1 MPKCDNKS
9 PDEDDGP
16 TSEEAR
22 AAARQAIID
31 RLKEVTTIYE
41 VEAEQFGQSD
51 TGLKPWLPAAHLT
64 GQQVAEAMAESLGHL
79 GKTARLLGISRDTLW
94 RRMRAEPK
102 LKGFHQSLVEEL
114 TDDVEAQLIS
124 QALAGEPWAVRFW
137 MISRAKH
144 RGYARQV
151 QIDTGN
157 EDEDAARAA
166 RLASSKIDL
175 SKLTPEQIEVLA
187 QIAEEHER
195 RVLGD
200 DGR

>member
-1 MPKCDNKS
+1 MRKRDNKS

-22 AAARQAIID
+22 AAVRQAIID
-31 RLKEVTTIYE
+31 RLKEVTT
-41 VEAEQFGQSD
+41 VFKAEAEQFGQSD
-51 TGLKPWLPAAHLT
+51 ADLKPWLPAAHLT
-64 GQQVAEAMAESLGHL
+64 RQQVAEAMAESLGHL

-102 LKGFHQSLVEEL
+102 LKELHTNLCEEL
-114 TDDVEAQLIS
+114 TDDVEQQLIS

-157 EDEDAARAA
+157 EDADAARQA
-166 RLASSKIDL
+166 RLTASKIDL
-175 SKLTPEQIEVLA
+175 SKLTPEQIMVLA
-187 QIAEEHER
+187 EIAEQHQQR
-195 RVLGD
+195 TP
-200 DGR
+200 